1 MKKYIE
7 LIRVRHYLKNF
18 LVFAPLAF
26 SGRLFETERMIQCIL
41 GFAAFCMLSSAV
53 YIINDIQDR
62 EKDRIH
68 PTKKLR
74 PIASGKISVQRGI
87 YIGVGMLLG
96 AFLVNGAVFHISAT
110 LLLFVYFILNLGYS
124 CGLKNLP
131 IVDISLLVAGFLIRI
146 MYGAI
151 VTKTD
156 ISNWLYLTV
165 LAMAF
170 YLALGKRRN
179 ELSSQKRIGE
189 TRRVL
194 KYYSH
199 AFLNNTMY
207 MCLTLANV
215 FYALWS
221 TDEKTMAS
229 YGHNYLVVTVPIVL
243 IITMK
248 YTMNIEGESDGDP
261 VEVLLKD
268 KTLLLLCLIYLSI
281 MLVLIYCV

>member
-1 MKKYIE
+1 
-7 LIRVRHYLKNF
+7 
-18 LVFAPLAF
+18 
-26 SGRLFETERMIQCIL
+26 
-41 GFAAFCMLSSAV
+41 
-53 YIINDIQDR
+53 
-62 EKDRIH
+62 
-68 PTKKLR
+68 
-74 PIASGKISVQRGI
+74 
-87 YIGVGMLLG
+87 
-96 AFLVNGAVFHISAT
+96 
-110 LLLFVYFILNLGYS
+110 
-124 CGLKNLP
+124 LKNLP